1 MCNLSSIR
9 ACLPMPHSAGE
20 HIPWGIILIDL
31 SMVIKYNTLPKVIA
45 KANVTHY
52 LDKKQRCRWQR
63 DGILKDL
70 IAWRIIGQRGVSNR
84 LPQSHPTSFRIC
96 FSSLWRPSSQID
108 RFMLDCEHPKISQ
121 TCQSVKLSEASFTP
135 GQSPYKDNGST

>member
-1 MCNLSSIR
+1 MEENVILILIQGFGKMCNLSSIR

-52 LDKKQRCRWQR
+52 LDKKQRCR
-63 DGILKDL
+63 
-70 IAWRIIGQRGVSNR
+70 
-84 LPQSHPTSFRIC
+84 
-96 FSSLWRPSSQID
+96 
-108 RFMLDCEHPKISQ
+108 
-121 TCQSVKLSEASFTP
+121 
-135 GQSPYKDNGST
+135 